1 MLARYLFHNLH
12 RLAGTVTLRSRTA
25 NNGSGKHVE
34 TFDTTRSCGIGSIT
48 QRGQRNHCAVGGLY
62 KEQVNVLLMLTIRS
76 FRLDI
81 HLIYTVEH
89 IEVVY
94 IYGTCIGFHRGEHIR
109 QRHTQHLHLVTVHIK
124 IELRNLGLQ
133 RRRKSRQ
140 VLMLLRIIHQR
151 IRCLYQIVKGSLT
164 ASFELHFKT
173 AGCSQSR
180 NHRRSGKIDFTF
192 GIFRQVLFHLLHYF
206 VNGSILAVF
215 PRFQDNGQFTACL
228 IASYTRAA
236 TRYVLHISHI
246 RVLFQILHRT
256 IGHYTGTLQCSAFRQ
271 FQLHLKVSLVF
282 GRQEAGRYQTVNNE
296 DSD

>member
-1 MLARYLFHNLH
+1 
-12 RLAGTVTLRSRTA
+12 
-25 NNGSGKHVE
+25 
-34 TFDTTRSCGIGSIT
+34 
-48 QRGQRNHCAVGGLY
+48 
-62 KEQVNVLLMLTIRS
+62 
-76 FRLDI
+76 
-81 HLIYTVEH
+81 
-89 IEVVY
+89 
-94 IYGTCIGFHRGEHIR
+94 
-109 QRHTQHLHLVTVHIK
+109 
-124 IELRNLGLQ
+124 
-133 RRRKSRQ
+133 
-140 VLMLLRIIHQR
+140 MLLRIIHQR

-236 TRYVLHISHI
+236 TRYVLHISYI

-296 DSD
+296 DSDQHHSECAHQASGMFDYTADDAYVFMIADIQPFINLTEHDILFLSATGFQDKRAHHRTERQRHNRRKQYGYRNSDGKLAI